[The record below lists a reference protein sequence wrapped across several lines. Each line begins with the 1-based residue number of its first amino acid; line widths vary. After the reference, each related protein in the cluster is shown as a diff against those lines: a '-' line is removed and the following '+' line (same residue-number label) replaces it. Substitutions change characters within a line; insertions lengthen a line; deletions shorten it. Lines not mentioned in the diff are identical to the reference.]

1 MNSTMTNNNRT
12 PQAIPTISDELGRT
26 FKTLRISLNDS
37 CNLACTY
44 CVSPDKEKLSL
55 GKRPV
60 QKRLEARELLG
71 AVKSLLEFVDIET
84 IRLTG
89 GEPLLYKNISYL
101 VAELKQAGVSKVK
114 ITTNGVY
121 LKDQIKELKAAGLD
135 SVNVSLDAID
145 EDLFFKITRRTG
157 LNKVVDGIEEA
168 LALGI
173 PLKIN
178 SVIMKDINQ
187 SQILPLLEFA
197 GQRNIPIRY
206 LELMKMGH
214 MYFHH
219 SRYYVSKEEILNTI
233 KSQYEIMP
241 MLRAEGATANYWMTD
256 DLKKFGVIA
265 NNSDPF
271 CHDCNRLRL
280 DSFGNIFGCL
290 SSSTPINI
298 MDSLHTPLEL
308 MNKLQVALGQKQ
320 RQFTGSP
327 MTMKSIGG

>member
-1 MNSTMTNNNRT
+1 MMNNRT
-12 PQAIPTISDELGRT
+12 QLASPTISDELGRT
-26 FKTLRISLNDS
+26 FKTLRISLTDS

-44 CVSPDKEKLSL
+44 CVSPDKEKLAV

-60 QKRLEARELLG
+60 RKRLEAKELLS
-71 AVKSLLEFVDIET
+71 AVKSLLQYVNIET

-89 GEPLLYKNISYL
+89 GEPLLYKNISWL
-101 VAELKQAGVSKVK
+101 ISELKQAGVSKVK

-121 LKDQIKELKAAGLD
+121 LKDQVKELKAAGLD
-135 SVNVSLDAID
+135 SINVSVDAID
-145 EDLFFKITRRTG
+145 EDLFYKITRRTD
-157 LNKVVDGIEEA
+157 LDKVLEGIDEA
-168 LALGI
+168 LLRGI

-178 SVIMKDINQ
+178 SVIMKDVNQ

-197 GQRNIPIRY
+197 GKRNTPIRY

-219 SRYYVSKEEILNTI
+219 SRYYVSAEEILNTI
-233 KSQYEIMP
+233 KNQYEIMP
-241 MLRAEGATANYWMTD
+241 MLRADGATAKYWMTE
-256 DLKKFGVIA
+256 DLKSFGVIA

-298 MDSLHTPLEL
+298 MDSLNTPSEL
-308 MNKLQVALGQKQ
+308 IDRLQLALNQKQ